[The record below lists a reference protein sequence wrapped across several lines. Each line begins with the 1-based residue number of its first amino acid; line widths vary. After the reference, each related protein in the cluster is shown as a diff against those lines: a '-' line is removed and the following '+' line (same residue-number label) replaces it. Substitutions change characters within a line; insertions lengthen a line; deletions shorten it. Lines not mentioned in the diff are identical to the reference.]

1 MESVESSL
9 SVLAAVRHCAAERDD
24 KKLALRE
31 GFSCDPSAQSQNKV
45 LSSPLPSITFL
56 RRLEQK

>member
-1 MESVESSL
+1 MEPVESSL
-9 SVLAAVRHCAAERDD
+9 SVLAAVRHCAERDD

-56 RRLEQK
+56 WRLEQK